1 VLRIAVCQS
10 FNKVL
15 LDLIWNYGIV
25 FFRCLLFIVYV
36 SKVVWLLAVSS
47 HALIDAGQLLVLQC
61 LAVLILVVKLD
72 LQLCIDCSLSV
83 QWLTEA
89 RLLSLCSVYIH
100 YDVCLAGCVHA
111 MLGRLRPLVG
121 SAVE

>member
-1 VLRIAVCQS
+1 MLRIAVCQS

-61 LAVLILVVKLD
+61 LAVLILVVKLR
-72 LQLCIDCSLSV
+72 
-83 QWLTEA
+83 LT
-89 RLLSLCSVYIH
+89 
-100 YDVCLAGCVHA
+100 A
-111 MLGRLRPLVG
+111 MH
-121 SAVE
+121 